1 MSAKQCVAV
10 LFGGKSGEHDVSLLS
25 ATSVIQAIDRAKYI
39 PLPIGISQEGEWMTG
54 EEAIFYL
61 AERVKQPLTDVM
73 HDLPQV
79 RSYRG
84 SSFPNDVFAKVDV
97 VFPVLHGT
105 YGEDGTMQGMLEM
118 FQLPYVG
125 AGVLASAT
133 GMDKAISKVLFQHAG
148 LPQAK
153 YLVFTQEKS
162 ETIIAQV
169 EEKRGY
175 PCFVKPAN
183 LGSSVGISKATD
195 RERLSEAVATAFQYD
210 SKIVVEEFVPA
221 REIEV
226 AVLGNEHPKASPPGE
241 IVSSNDYYDYE
252 AKYISGESKMV
263 IPAHLP
269 TDIIERIQEMAI
281 TAYQAINSSGL
292 SRVDFFLHRETGE
305 IFINEINTMPGFT
318 AFSMYPKM
326 WESAGL
332 SYTDLISELI
342 ELGMDRYRKRA
353 ALLTT
358 R

>member
-1 MSAKQCVAV
+1 
-10 LFGGKSGEHDVSLLS
+10 
-25 ATSVIQAIDRAKYI
+25 
-39 PLPIGISQEGEWMTG
+39 
-54 EEAIFYL
+54 
-61 AERVKQPLTDVM
+61 
-73 HDLPQV
+73 
-79 RSYRG
+79 
-84 SSFPNDVFAKVDV
+84 
-97 VFPVLHGT
+97 
-105 YGEDGTMQGMLEM
+105 
-118 FQLPYVG
+118 
-125 AGVLASAT
+125 
-133 GMDKAISKVLFQHAG
+133 
-148 LPQAK
+148 
-153 YLVFTQEKS
+153 
-162 ETIIAQV
+162 
-169 EEKRGY
+169 
-175 PCFVKPAN
+175 
-183 LGSSVGISKATD
+183 
-195 RERLSEAVATAFQYD
+195 
-210 SKIVVEEFVPA
+210 VEEFVPA